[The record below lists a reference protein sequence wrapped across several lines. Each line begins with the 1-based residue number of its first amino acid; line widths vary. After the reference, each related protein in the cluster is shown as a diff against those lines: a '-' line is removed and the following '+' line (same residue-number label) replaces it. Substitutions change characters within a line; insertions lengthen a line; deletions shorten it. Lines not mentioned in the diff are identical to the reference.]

1 MENNKIQVI
10 FNALEIPHTF
20 QGRFNFQRLF
30 KKALY
35 IHILFKPVLI
45 LQMDPDFAF
54 IWDGKDWSPENIVDN
69 WSLSELKLQ

>member
-54 IWDGKDWSPENIVDN
+54 I
-69 WSLSELKLQ
+69 